1 LPSLS
6 GHDGRIVTDG
16 FVDPSVLLE
25 VRDLRTYYPVREGL
39 FHRVAGFVR
48 AVDGVELEI
57 RRGETLGL
65 VGESGSGKTTLG
77 KAILGL
83 APITSG
89 EVRLAGRAL
98 PSRIGDRPAE
108 IRRAIQVV
116 FQDVSNSVNP
126 RRTIGG
132 TIADPMVVNGLGDR
146 RARSERVRQLLET
159 VELPSEFAHRY
170 PHELSGGE
178 RQRVGI
184 ARALALDPKLIVLD
198 EPTSSL
204 DVSVQA
210 KIVEL
215 LASLQRR
222 LDLTYL
228 LISHD
233 LALVRTLATRIA
245 VMYLGKIMEVAPAA
259 TLFEA
264 PRNPYTLCLLTAIPT
279 VEGEIVDPN
288 RPRLRVLPGDIP
300 SPRNPPP
307 GCVFHTRCPAR
318 ESVCVE
324 REPALRQMTAGHL
337 SRCHFDAFDA
347 SAVAQ
352 LAASGR
358 HAATRGST

>member
-1 LPSLS
+1 MTESLA
-6 GHDGRIVTDG
+6 
-16 FVDPSVLLE
+16 DPQTLLE
-25 VRDLRTYYPVREGL
+25 VCDLRTYYPVREGL
-39 FHRVAGFVR
+39 FHKVVGFVR
-48 AVDGVELEI
+48 AVDGVDLDI

-83 APITSG
+83 APVSGG

-98 PSRIGDRPAE
+98 PPRIGDRPAE
-108 IRRAIQVV
+108 LRQSIQVV

-146 RARSERVRQLLET
+146 KTRAQRVRELLET

-184 ARALALDPKLIVLD
+184 ARALALSPKLIVLD

-215 LASLQRR
+215 LANLQRQ

-233 LALVRTLATRIA
+233 LALVRSLATRIA
-245 VMYLGKIMEVAPAA
+245 VMYLGRIMEVAPTA
-259 TLFEA
+259 TLFAA

-279 VEGEIVDPN
+279 VEGAILDPN
-288 RPRLRVLPGDIP
+288 RPRMRVLPGDIP

-307 GCVFHTRCPAR
+307 GCVFHTRCPVR
-318 ESVCVE
+318 QPVCAE
-324 REPALRQMTAGHL
+324 REPALRQITSGHH
-337 SRCHFDAFDA
+337 SRCHFDTFDA
-347 SAVAQ
+347 GAVAQ
-352 LAASGR
+352 PIASGAGTSVPR
-358 HAATRGST
+358 LA